1 MRSAGRSVAP
11 DVPPAGDG
19 RGTSCPVPQWPGP
32 AAVASSPRGDG
43 RRTRAT
49 ASWSG
54 ARRAAHAIAARF
66 HRGAQGAHRRVHA
79 SRRALCGVPGQS
91 RAAGAHPRRPRP
103 SARPGGRHRP
113 WPALDR
119 PPGAGQAHGTAGAT
133 WRCRS
138 IPNSPGCQGLDVEAG
153 ADRCRSRRPAGASGP
168 TSCPVARSHRM
179 AAGPRAGAADVPAA
193 RRGGPLW
200 LRSPWHGR
208 GSGHQGLRRPGRA
221 GHPRPRGGP
230 ASIVGVRGRIRS

>member
-11 DVPPAGDG
+11 NVPPAGDG

-66 HRGAQGAHRRVHA
+66 HRDARGAHRRVQA

-119 PPGAGQAHGTAGAT
+119 PLGAGQAHGTAGAT

-179 AAGPRAGAADVPAA
+179 AAGTTGRRSRCACRRSRRSALAEVAVARA
-193 RRGGPLW
+193 R
-200 LRSPWHGR
+200 LRP
-208 GSGHQGLRRPGRA
+208 SGFAETRPGRSPPSE
-221 GHPRPRGGP
+221 G
-230 ASIVGVRGRIRS
+230 